1 MMAGQRRRVGCSLA
15 AGNERRRK
23 YNERERRKKE
33 FIYKGEFIII
43 TSLPFHLK
51 ESCVSFI
58 KKGLRLI
65 QEIRVWQ
72 LKLDAGI
79 NAASKKENAR
89 SRLKKRQKGMVDLIW
104 VDFL

>member
-1 MMAGQRRRVGCSLA
+1 MGGDGRPRRKAWLA
-15 AGNERRRK
+15 AVACKMKEKKRK
-23 YNERERRKKE
+23 MKGREDGE
-33 FIYKGEFIII
+33 VFIYKGVDIF
-43 TSLPFHLK
+43 TSLPFHIPFKGELRLLH
-51 ESCVSFI
+51 

-89 SRLKKRQKGMVDLIW
+89 SR
-104 VDFL
+104 